1 MRDRRDHIIAALA
14 AALLFCLGLLVGQ
27 GRELFPTAQAQGTKA
42 AEKGFDPEAPINA
55 TGGSPGGGGQG
66 GLTIAVDPSNPSGR
80 RGGTTA
86 YTSTDSNSNNRFV
99 AVTSPIG
106 SGESALFV
114 LDSKNDQLVVYRFRR
129 GHGLEFLAGRKIDYD
144 LRINQYEDISKF
156 SRDELKREFEKQLAR
171 AAAEAAKQS
180 TGG

>member
-1 MRDRRDHIIAALA
+1 MRDRRDYLIAAMA
-14 AALLFCLGLLVGQ
+14 AALLFCLGVLVGQ
-27 GRELFPTAQAQGTKA
+27 GGAVLPGAQAQDS
-42 AEKGFDPEAPINA
+42 KGFDPETPVD
-55 TGGSPGGGGQG
+55 TKSGSPAANGTSGVMI
-66 GLTIAVDPSNPSGR
+66 GLDAAGAGGR

-86 YTSTDSNSNNRFV
+86 YTATDSNSNNRFV

>member
-1 MRDRRDHIIAALA
+1 MRDRRDHIIAAMA
-14 AALLFCLGLLVGQ
+14 AALLFCLGVLVGQ
-27 GRELFPTAQAQGTKA
+27 GREVLPGAHAQGKT
-42 AEKGFDPEAPINA
+42 GFDPEAPVDAKSSSPNA
-55 TGGSPGGGGQG
+55 NGTSGVTI
-66 GLTIAVDPSNPSGR
+66 GLDAAGPAGR
-80 RGGTTA
+80 RGGTTS
-86 YTSTDSNSNNRFV
+86 YTATDSNSNNRFV

-156 SRDELKREFEKQLAR
+156 TRDELKREFEKQLAR